1 MRTPT
6 TPKTTRLE
14 PLVAAGLV
22 AADSPLG
29 RSIAGM
35 LNTLHSEGS
44 VGTYLADVAGY
55 LRFCIASG
63 VDPLAADRD
72 HLQAYLAEIDYR
84 GYAPDTRRRM
94 LSVVRRV
101 YDEAIER
108 DAYTGK
114 NPAGHLGRI
123 KGGAR
128 QGEAAL
134 TGDEVATL
142 LANAESRIADP
153 ETGASLRARRDHLM
167 LSIMIFTAVRAAELA
182 GIERGDVRRHG
193 EYTVIAI
200 TGKGDEPDVMKLN
213 EPLERLVRAYLD
225 ALDAAAIEVASDDP
239 LFFGIGRGTPPHIER
254 RGGRI
259 SPLTTRSIGRIVDE
273 ALTAIGRD
281 GHRSAAHLLRRT
293 SVTLVYQ
300 ATGDLLMAQRQ
311 ARHKNTAT
319 TVEHYIKEADA
330 LRDTGIDH
338 IRIPTRE

>member
-1 MRTPT
+1 MKPLSV
-6 TPKTTRLE
+6 PKQTRLD
-14 PLVAAGLV
+14 PLVRANLV
-22 AADSPLG
+22 SADSPLG
-29 RSIAGM
+29 RSIAGA

-44 VGTYLADVAGY
+44 VATYLADIATY
-55 LRFCIASG
+55 LRFCRAAAI
-63 VDPLAADRD
+63 DPLAADRD
-72 HLQAYLAEIDYR
+72 HLQAYLAETDDR
-84 GYAPDTRRRM
+84 GLAPDTRRRM
-94 LSVVRRV
+94 LSVIRRL

-108 DAYTGK
+108 SAYAGK
-114 NPAGHLGRI
+114 NPADHLGRI

-134 TGDEVATL
+134 TADEVAEL
-142 LANAESRIADP
+142 LANAEAKIADGD
-153 ETGASLRARRDHLM
+153 TGAALRARRDHLM
-167 LSIMIFTAVRAAELA
+167 LSVMIFTAVRAAELS
-182 GIERGDVRRHG
+182 GVVRGDVRRHG
-193 EYTVIAI
+193 EYTVMAI

-213 EPLERLVRAYLD
+213 ASLERLIRNYLA
-225 ALDAAAIEVASDDP
+225 ALETAGIAVASDDP
-239 LFFGIGRGTPPHIER
+239 LFFGIGRGASPHIER

-259 SPLTTRSIGRIVDE
+259 APLTTRSIGRIVDE

-338 IRIPTRE
+338 IKIPKHE